1 MKGRL
6 VIVVGLP
13 GVGKS
18 TVLEGL
24 EKEASRQGL
33 KIQIV
38 NYGTV
43 MMGLAE
49 ESGRQVSHRDEIRK
63 RSAAFQ
69 RELQAEAARRIA
81 SMAEAFDGI
90 TLVDTHMIVRAGS
103 GYLPGLPSH
112 VLSLLK
118 PNLIVLIEAPPSNIL
133 ARRLKDAEVRERE
146 TPIAEEVN
154 FEIQLSR
161 VMAAAC
167 STLTGAPLTI
177 VENLEGKAGEAAVKL
192 LEAVK
197 GVEG

>member
-1 MKGRL
+1 LKSL

-18 TVLEGL
+18 TVLGEL
-24 EKEASRQGL
+24 EKEASKQGL

-43 MMGLAE
+43 MMSLAE
-49 ESGRQVSHRDEIRK
+49 ESGRQVAHRDEMRK
-63 RSAAFQ
+63 RSTSFQ

-81 SMAEAFDGI
+81 SMAEAFDGV
-90 TLVDTHMIVRAGS
+90 TLVDTHMIVKAGS

-118 PNLIVLIEAPPSNIL
+118 PSLIALIEAPSDSIL
-133 ARRLKDAEVRERE
+133 ARRLKDAEIRERE
-146 TPIAEEVN
+146 TPVAEEVE

-167 STLTGAPLTI
+167 SALTGAPMMV
-177 VENLEGKAGEAAVKL
+177 VENLEGKAGEAAGRL
-192 LEAVK
+192 LEAIKGVK
-197 GVEG
+197 G

>member
-1 MKGRL
+1 LKGRL

>member
-1 MKGRL
+1 LKGL

-18 TVLEGL
+18 TVLEEL
-24 EKEASRQGL
+24 EKEASRRGL

-49 ESGRQVSHRDEIRK
+49 ESGRQVSHRDEMRK

-81 SMAEAFDGI
+81 GMAEAFDGI

-118 PNLIVLIEAPPSNIL
+118 PNLIALIEAPPSNIL

-177 VENLEGKAGEAAVKL
+177 VENLEGKAGEAAAKL